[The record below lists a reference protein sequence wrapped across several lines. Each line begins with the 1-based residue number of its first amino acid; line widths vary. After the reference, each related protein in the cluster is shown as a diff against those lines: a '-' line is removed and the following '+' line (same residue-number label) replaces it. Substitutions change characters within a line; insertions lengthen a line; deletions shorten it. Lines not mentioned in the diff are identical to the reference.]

1 MFSSTDLKQ
10 RWWMHR
16 DQKLAYDP
24 VRDAEHVRAHPNA
37 FSVTR
42 CYQSSLYLTDSVDEG
57 DDGFVC
63 CPGSHAWPDGDGW
76 KNSRDRHH
84 VSVPPDD
91 PRVVRAVSKL
101 VVRRG
106 EMIVWDSR
114 LAHMGG
120 YLRPPSTRATR
131 GLVVGSLRLALLD
144 PSDDQA
150 VRASLDENGVCLV
163 KIATEDEMRGIEKAL
178 CADLSRAYDLPLL
191 DEWRAY
197 PSHVFGRPNKGGGS
211 WAPVACGR
219 AACEARLLPK
229 RVDLFRALLGTQDV
243 VVSID
248 SVHWTSERNRL
259 CFMASFC
266 DRKDRSD
273 EAYKRKCVCQAY
285 GLTRTT
291 HWANTGHVSLFNYG
305 GERNKFPQQRF
316 EIVSRGWKGHGAIS
330 PAPERIRRTYVK
342 RLARVV
348 SDEAARMST
357 DEAIALLDPA
367 VSCWL

>member
-76 KNSRDRHH
+76 ENSRDRHH

-120 YLRPPSTRATR
+120 YLRPRPPGRREASSSDRSGSPSSTLRTTRPCAPRSTRT
-131 GLVVGSLRLALLD
+131 
-144 PSDDQA
+144 
-150 VRASLDENGVCLV
+150 
-163 KIATEDEMRGIEKAL
+163 
-178 CADLSRAYDLPLL
+178 
-191 DEWRAY
+191 
-197 PSHVFGRPNKGGGS
+197 
-211 WAPVACGR
+211 AC
-219 AACEARLLPK
+219 
-229 RVDLFRALLGTQDV
+229 
-243 VVSID
+243 VS
-248 SVHWTSERNRL
+248 
-259 CFMASFC
+259 
-266 DRKDRSD
+266 
-273 EAYKRKCVCQAY
+273 
-285 GLTRTT
+285 
-291 HWANTGHVSLFNYG
+291 
-305 GERNKFPQQRF
+305 
-316 EIVSRGWKGHGAIS
+316 
-330 PAPERIRRTYVK
+330 
-342 RLARVV
+342 
-348 SDEAARMST
+348 
-357 DEAIALLDPA
+357 
-367 VSCWL
+367 